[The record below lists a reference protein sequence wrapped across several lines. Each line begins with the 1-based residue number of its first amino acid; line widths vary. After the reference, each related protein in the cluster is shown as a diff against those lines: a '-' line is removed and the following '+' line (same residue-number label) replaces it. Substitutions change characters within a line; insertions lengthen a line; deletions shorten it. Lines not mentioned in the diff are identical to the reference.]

1 MPCFREINGSGS
13 ASGRPERIRNLSWF
27 GNPSALAEEFSSSW
41 SNAMDRRQFLH
52 AMPVTLNVQAGLI
65 AGFIATVVL
74 SILMIAKSS
83 AGLMPQLN
91 PIEWTR
97 AGRRVKTA
105 RFDVQ
110 RKGKAVGIGEP
121 QASSRSWST
130 PRRTATAG

>member
-1 MPCFREINGSGS
+1 MSMIYREMTAGTS
-13 ASGRPERIRNLSWF
+13 
-27 GNPSALAEEFSSSW
+27 
-41 SNAMDRRQFLH
+41 
-52 AMPVTLNVQAGLI
+52 VKAGLI

-110 RKGKAVGIGEP
+110 RKGTAVGIGEP

>member
-1 MPCFREINGSGS
+1 
-13 ASGRPERIRNLSWF
+13 
-27 GNPSALAEEFSSSW
+27 
-41 SNAMDRRQFLH
+41 MDRRQFLH

-65 AGFIATVVL
+65 AGFIATIVL

-83 AGLMPQLN
+83 VGLLPQLN

-110 RKGKAVGIGEP
+110 RKGTAVGIGEP